1 MNIRHIKTA
10 TKSTTRVANLT
21 IALLI
26 AAGLSACASNA
37 PNPSIENARAV
48 VTRTANNPEV
58 ARRAPLELKA
68 ARDSIDQADSAWKNN
83 HDDAEAAHLAYLAT
97 QRAEVARYLARSRQV
112 DEDVKDANSSS
123 DKLRLAARTREAEQA
138 GIAATN
144 AQIEAAS
151 AQMQA
156 KESQAKAAMAQQDA
170 VAAARMAAAER
181 AQSVA
186 AQEAALAERARAD
199 QAAASAN
206 IAQERV
212 RQLEDQ
218 LRDIEAKQTE
228 RGLLVTLGDVLFA
241 FNKAELTI
249 QAGPRLDKLAS
260 FLKQFPQRKL
270 LVEGYTDG
278 VGGDAYNNELSLRRA
293 ESVRD
298 ALVQRGVDTTRI
310 ITRGYGKAYPVGDN
324 GSPEGRAMNRRVEV
338 VIADERGLL
347 KGRGV

>member
-1 MNIRHIKTA
+1 M
-10 TKSTTRVANLT
+10 
-21 IALLI
+21 ALLI

-37 PNPSIENARAV
+37 PNPAIESARAT

-68 ARDSIDQADSAWKNN
+68 ARDSIDQADRAWTNN
-83 HDDAEAAHLAYLAT
+83 HDDAEATHLAYLAT
-97 QRAEVARYLARSRQV
+97 QRAEIARYLARSRQV

-156 KESQAKAAMAQQDA
+156 RQSQEQAATAQQNA
-170 VAAARMAAAER
+170 IAATRMAAAER

-186 AQEAALAERARAD
+186 AQEAAAAERARAD
-199 QAAASAN
+199 QAANSASV
-206 IAQERV
+206 AQERV
-212 RQLEDQ
+212 RELEAQ
-218 LRDIEAKQTE
+218 LRDIEARQTE

-241 FNKAELTI
+241 FNKAELTL

-278 VGGDAYNNELSLRRA
+278 VGGDAYNNELSERRA
-293 ESVRD
+293 ESIRD
-298 ALVQRGVDTTRI
+298 ALVQRGVDITRI
-310 ITRGYGKAYPVGDN
+310 VTKGYGKAYPVGDN
-324 GSPEGRAMNRRVEV
+324 GNPEGRAMNRRVEV